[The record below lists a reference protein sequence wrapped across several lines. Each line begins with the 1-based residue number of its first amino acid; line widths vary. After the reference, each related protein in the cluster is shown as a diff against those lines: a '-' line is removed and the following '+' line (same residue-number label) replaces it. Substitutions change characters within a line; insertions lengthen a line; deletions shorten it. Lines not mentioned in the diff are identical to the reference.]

1 MGWVYGVSPSIEE
14 ASRWPMII
22 AVAIVFT
29 TLMTAVGSL
38 RFWVRRQKLSW
49 EDLIILVTMV

>member
-1 MGWVYGVSPSIEE
+1 
-14 ASRWPMII
+14 MII